1 MIMKPDEYDIR
12 LDNLRR
18 HIHNVQESG
27 YLLAE
32 RLRKRAGD
40 GDLELAHE
48 LVINIHVHDHS
59 KFKGIEWEY
68 LHDEIK
74 ESDPEKF
81 KLAWEQHVKTNEH
94 HPEFWFGISNMPR
107 VFVAEM
113 VCDWKARSSE
123 FATDLREWVKT
134 KATKKFGF
142 TVQGKVYKEIKEF
155 LDLLL
160 DPAFS

>member
-1 MIMKPDEYDIR
+1 MKPELYDER
-12 LDNLRR
+12 LDKLRR

-32 RLRKRAGD
+32 RLRKRNQEGD
-40 GDLELAHE
+40 VELSHE

-59 KFKGIEWEY
+59 KFQGIEWEY

-74 ESDPEKF
+74 AEDPDKF

-94 HPEFWFGISNMPR
+94 HPEFWNGICNMPR
-107 VFVAEM
+107 VYVAEM

-123 FATDLREWVKT
+123 FATDLRVWVKD
-134 KATKKFGF
+134 KATKRFDF
-142 TVQGKVYKEIKEF
+142 SPTGKVYKEIKEF
-155 LDLLL
+155 LDILL
-160 DPAFS
+160 DPAFT